1 MSGLWLFDALIILL
15 FLAVLL
21 GVITLHFLVFR
32 EYQKEDKLHHSRID
46 AMKRLVEHELERSRY
61 FSGQVDFLANQKDQT
76 QDQLDLIKLQVEAV
90 KKGEK

>member
-1 MSGLWLFDALIILL
+1 MSGFWLFDALIILL

-21 GVITLHFLVFR
+21 GVIFLHFLIFR
-32 EYQKEDKLHHSRID
+32 EYQKEDRQHHSRI
-46 AMKRLVEHELERSRY
+46 AGIQQLVELELERSRY
-61 FSGQVDFLANQKDQT
+61 FSAQVDFLAKQKDQT